1 MAHPLHIKARA
12 MAMLALGN
20 PPGYVAEVTGIPR
33 RTIRRWQ
40 DETFAYLRDCL
51 RTTARGREFL
61 QVAQSLRRT
70 KTATKKGQ

>member
-20 PPGYVAEVTGIPR
+20 APGSVADATGIPR
-33 RTIRRWQ
+33 RTLRRWQ
-40 DETFAYLRDCL
+40 RETFAYLRECL
-51 RTTARGREFL
+51 RTTVRGRKLL
-61 QVAQSLRRT
+61 QVAQSMRRT